1 MTRCGALVI
10 AAALL
15 MLWSGSASA
24 QPQTG
29 ATADLRDHNN
39 ASVATAEFSEE
50 PDQVLITLTFPRQSP
65 LTGTHAIR
73 ILAGNRCTP
82 PDFSDAGGIFNPF
95 GKQHGLRN
103 PAGPMA
109 GDLPDIVLGDT
120 GLVRYTIAAP
130 LATLRPGPASLL
142 GAGGTSIAIDTG
154 QDDNTSQP
162 AGDSGSIIAC
172 GAIYAPGQAPVVSTP
187 SVSVTPILIGVIGA
201 LLIVAGLALRRI
213 WPGRRLKGSGI

>member
-1 MTRCGALVI
+1 MTRFGALVT
-10 AAALL
+10 AVALL
-15 MLWSGSASA
+15 MMWCGSAWA

-29 ATADLRDHNN
+29 ATADLRDRNN
-39 ASVATAEFSEE
+39 TTVASAEFAEE

-82 PDFSDAGGIFNPF
+82 PDFSDAGAIFNPF
-95 GKQHGLRN
+95 GKEHGLRN
-103 PAGPMA
+103 QAGPMA

-120 GLVRYTIAAP
+120 GLVRYTVAAP

-142 GAGGTSIAIDTG
+142 GPGGTSIAIDTG

-162 AGDSGSIIAC
+162 AGNSGSIIAC
-172 GAIYAPGQAPVVSTP
+172 GVIYAPGTAPVVNTP
-187 SVSVTPILIGVIGA
+187 SVNFTPILIGIIGA
-201 LLIVAGLALRRI
+201 LLILAGLALRWT
-213 WPGRRLKGSGI
+213 WPRRLKRSGI